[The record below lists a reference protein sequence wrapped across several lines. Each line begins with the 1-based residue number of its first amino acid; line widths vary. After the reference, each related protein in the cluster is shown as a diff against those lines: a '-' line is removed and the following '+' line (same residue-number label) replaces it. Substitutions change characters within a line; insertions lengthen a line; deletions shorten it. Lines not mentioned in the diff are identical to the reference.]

1 MLTETKTFDTRAE
14 WEEAR
19 RITGIGSSDAP
30 VILGMS
36 RYKTPFQ
43 LYSEKLGLVPSN
55 REETEQLRWGNILEE
70 PIAQRYS
77 EETHRSVRNPKP
89 HPGAFVIERS
99 REVEFMIAQIDRY
112 TIRLATPEEQAAAI
126 VAGGTMPINE
136 EGVLEI
142 KNAHFFMAEDWLE
155 MQEPPAEFQ
164 IQLQHQLAVTGLKW
178 GSIACLIG
186 GVKFVWKDLA
196 RDDEFID
203 LLITKEREFWSML
216 QNHVP
221 PRIDGTEKTKAIIG
235 KLHPKDNGL
244 TIELGV
250 DALELVEER
259 ETLKAGIKKAE
270 ERVTQIENT
279 LKLAIG
285 PNTAG
290 AFRDG
295 TVVTYKHQSRAGYTV
310 QATEYR
316 QLRVARSKKA
326 K

>member
-1 MLTETKTFDTRAE
+1 MITTTETKTFDTRAE

-30 VILGMS
+30 AILGMS

-43 LYSEKLGLVPSN
+43 LYSEKLGLVPSD

-77 EETHRSVRNPKP
+77 EETKRSVRNPKP

-99 REVEFMIAQIDRY
+99 KTVDFMIAQIDRY
-112 TIRLATPEEQAAAI
+112 TMRAPTGGPEDALEA
-126 VAGGTMPINE
+126 

-142 KNAHFFMAEDWLE
+142 KNAHFFMAQDWLDL
-155 MQEPPAEFQ
+155 QEPPAEFQ
-164 IQLQHQLAVTGLKW
+164 IQLQHQLAVTGAKW

-203 LLITKEREFWSML
+203 LLVTKEREFWSML

-259 ETLKAGIKKAE
+259 EALKADMKKAE

-295 TVVTYKHQSRAGYTV
+295 TVVTYKHQARAGYTV

-316 QLRVARSKKA
+316 QLRVARSKRK
-326 K
+326 

>member
-1 MLTETKTFDTRAE
+1 MITTTETKTFDTRAE

-30 VILGMS
+30 AILGMS

-43 LYSEKLGLVPSN
+43 LYSEKLGLVPSD

-77 EETHRSVRNPKP
+77 EETKRSVRNPKP

-99 REVEFMIAQIDRY
+99 KTVDFMIAQIDRY
-112 TIRLATPEEQAAAI
+112 TMRAPTGGPEDALEA
-126 VAGGTMPINE
+126 

-142 KNAHFFMAEDWLE
+142 KNAHFFMAQDWLDL
-155 MQEPPAEFQ
+155 QEPPSEFQ
-164 IQLQHQLAVTGLKW
+164 IQLQHQLAVTGAKW

-203 LLITKEREFWSML
+203 LLVTKEREFWSML

-259 ETLKAGIKKAE
+259 EALKADMKKAE

-295 TVVTYKHQSRAGYTV
+295 TVVTYKHQARAGYTV

-316 QLRVARSKKA
+316 QLRVARSKRK
-326 K
+326 